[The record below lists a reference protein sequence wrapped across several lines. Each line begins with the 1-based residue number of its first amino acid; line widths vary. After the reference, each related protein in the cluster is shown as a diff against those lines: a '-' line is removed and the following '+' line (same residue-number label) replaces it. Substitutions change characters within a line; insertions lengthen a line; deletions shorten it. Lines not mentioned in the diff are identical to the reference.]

1 MPASLEQLQ
10 ARLDALLELQ
20 ATGIKSSSSG
30 DKRAEF
36 RDMSELR
43 DAIAAVKAQ
52 ISALQ
57 PAATPTRRSYRIIA
71 CKDL

>member
-10 ARLDALLELQ
+10 ARLDALYELQ

-36 RDMSELR
+36 RDMDELR
-43 DAIAAVKAQ
+43 AAIAAVKAQ
-52 ISALQ
+52 LSTRQ
-57 PAATPTRRSYRIIA
+57 STPTRRSYRIIA

>member
-20 ATGIKSSSSG
+20 SNGVRSSSSG

-43 DAIAAVKAQ
+43 DAIAAVRSQ

-57 PAATPTRRSYRIIA
+57 PTASPQRRSYRIIA

>member
-1 MPASLEQLQ
+1 MPATLEQLQ

-20 ATGIKSSSSG
+20 ANGIKSSSSG

-36 RDMSELR
+36 RDMGELR
-43 DAIAAVKAQ
+43 DAIASVKAQ
-52 ISALQ
+52 ISTLQ
-57 PAATPTRRSYRIIA
+57 PTRPTRRSYRIIA

>member
-10 ARLDALLELQ
+10 ARLDALYELQ

-36 RDMSELR
+36 RDMADLNA
-43 DAIAAVKAQ
+43 AIAGLKAQ
-52 ISALQ
+52 IGTLQ
-57 PAATPTRRSYRIIA
+57 STPARRSYRIIA

>member
-10 ARLDALLELQ
+10 TRLDALLELQ

-30 DKRAEF
+30 DKSAQF
-36 RDMSELR
+36 RDMNELR
-43 DAIAAVKAQ
+43 DAIAAVKSQ
-52 ISALQ
+52 ISTLQ
-57 PAATPTRRSYRIIA
+57 ATPARRSYRIIA